1 MYLWHAPSRA
11 DTARLPRERLAVL
24 AGAAV
29 LAAAALSAA
38 TASMQIDFAV
48 PQSALEAGQAWQGS
62 LEVKRG
68 GLPVDDVQPLVA
80 VTDGSGITHFFTAQ
94 HDRAG
99 RYRVKIVLPQDGTWT
114 YEVLVGSRVYERG
127 AVSTKP
133 ALQP

>member
-1 MYLWHAPSRA
+1 MYLWHAANRA
-11 DTARLPRERLAVL
+11 DTTRAPRERLALV

-38 TASMQIDFAV
+38 TASMQIDFDPPA
-48 PQSALEAGQAWQGS
+48 ALEAGREWQAS

-80 VTDGSGITHFFTAQ
+80 VTDGSGITHFFSAR

-99 RYRVKIVLPQDGTWT
+99 RYRVKLLLPQGGTWT

-127 AVSTKP
+127 AVRAKP